1 MENIHMISIFFLAVT
16 SLIVGALIGCVGV
29 GGILLIPALAF
40 FSGLSTHVSM
50 ATALFSFIFTGIV
63 GTILYQRKGSIDW
76 GITIPVC
83 LGAVFF
89 GYLGA
94 MVASYT
100 NAVHLNIALACII
113 VFAGIYTY
121 RPYTGDGLLALE
133 GQTMG
138 KRLLLFAIGATVGF
152 GSGLTGVGGPVL
164 SVPIMVVLGF
174 SPLTAIATSQVIQI
188 VAAVSGTIGNL
199 EFGGIDFVTGSW
211 VTLVELVGVA
221 IGAHIAHNSGA
232 RRLRTIV
239 AVVCIIVG
247 GFILVKSVAAL

>member
-1 MENIHMISIFFLAVT
+1 
-16 SLIVGALIGCVGV
+16 
-29 GGILLIPALAF
+29 
-40 FSGLSTHVSM
+40 
-50 ATALFSFIFTGIV
+50 
-63 GTILYQRKGSIDW
+63 
-76 GITIPVC
+76 
-83 LGAVFF
+83 
-89 GYLGA
+89 
-94 MVASYT
+94 
-100 NAVHLNIALACII
+100 
-113 VFAGIYTY
+113 
-121 RPYTGDGLLALE
+121 
-133 GQTMG
+133 
-138 KRLLLFAIGATVGF
+138 
-152 GSGLTGVGGPVL
+152 
-164 SVPIMVVLGF
+164 MVVLGF

>member
-1 MENIHMISIFFLAVT
+1 MSILFLALVA
-16 SLIVGALIGCVGV
+16 LLVGTLIGCVGV

-40 FSGLSTHVSM
+40 FSGLSTHMSM
-50 ATALFSFIFTGIV
+50 ATALFSFIFTGVV
-63 GTILYQRKGSIDW
+63 GTWLYQRKGSIDW

-113 VFAGIYTY
+113 IFAGIYTY
-121 RPYTGDGLLALE
+121 RPYTGKGLLAME
-133 GQTMG
+133 GQSAG
-138 KRLLLFAIGATVGF
+138 KRMILFAIGATVGF

-164 SVPIMVVLGF
+164 SVPMMVILGF
-174 SPLTAIATSQVIQI
+174 APLTAIATSQVIQI

-199 EFGGIDFVTGSW
+199 EYGGIDFVTGAW
-211 VTLVELVGVA
+211 VTAVELVGVA
-221 IGAHIAHNSGA
+221 IGAYIAHCSGA
-232 RRLRTIV
+232 KRLRTIV
-239 AVVCIIVG
+239 AVVCIVVG
-247 GFILVKSVAAL
+247 GFILLKSLAAMA